1 MTPMSTSSSLWGL
14 SVGSWSSPCMDLERA
29 RAPADLNQSKNKSIG
44 MGDRRKER
52 RREESMG
59 RSREGPCAV
68 RRRRRRARARASRR
82 SRWCAP
88 SRESRVCGWVEGGGA
103 LGTLPAGGDEARWHA
118 GRRRAEARLRS
129 SARSW
134 SAAFV
139 SYYVLPLN
147 VVRAMLGDVMEYT
160 VGNMP

>member
-1 MTPMSTSSSLWGL
+1 MTSLSTSSSSWGL
-14 SVGSWSSPCMDLERA
+14 SVGSWSSPCMDLERG

-82 SRWCAP
+82 SRWRELLVVGCGGVNSWPDCA
-88 SRESRVCGWVEGGGA
+88 
-103 LGTLPAGGDEARWHA
+103 TM
-118 GRRRAEARLRS
+118 RS
-129 SARSW
+129 SI
-134 SAAFV
+134 
-139 SYYVLPLN
+139 
-147 VVRAMLGDVMEYT
+147 VVMSS
-160 VGNMP
+160 N